1 MIQIETIYFI
11 GLMIFAACCGA
22 VVGMFAAAM
31 CHMLRIDEDC
41 GVAMP
46 KIKYGILDDFGDV
59 IRWQWNKPSSNYRY
73 ITKRL
78 NVDPVINWNDF
89 EPALF

>member
-1 MIQIETIYFI
+1 MLSLGCLQRPCAT
-11 GLMIFAACCGA
+11 CCG
-22 VVGMFAAAM
+22 
-31 CHMLRIDEDC
+31 LTKT